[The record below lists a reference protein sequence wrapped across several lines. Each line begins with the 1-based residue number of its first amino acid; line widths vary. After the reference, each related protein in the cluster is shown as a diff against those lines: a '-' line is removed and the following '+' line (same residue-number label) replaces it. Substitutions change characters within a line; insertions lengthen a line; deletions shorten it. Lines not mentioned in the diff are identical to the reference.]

1 MQSNKIRFFS
11 LILAKINLHKI
22 ALILVFFSSISV
34 INANAKTNVD
44 SMNATTATIGGG
56 GG

>member
-1 MQSNKIRFFS
+1 MQSNKIRFFP
-11 LILAKINLHKI
+11 LILTKINLHKI
-22 ALILVFFSSISV
+22 ALILVFFISINA

-56 GG
+56 G

>member
-1 MQSNKIRFFS
+1 MQSNKIRFFP
-11 LILAKINLHKI
+11 LILTKINLHKI
-22 ALILVFFSSISV
+22 ALILAFFISINA

-56 GG
+56 DK